1 MKQRYDTR
9 IQVLEEALG
18 SIKNDQKE
26 LNGFQEI
33 ERTTLEERVAQLQN
47 ALARTTDG
55 NTTIS
60 SPRHVRVRVP
70 DDVASI
76 VTSRMGSSDDVI
88 VECAQQEE
96 EKTEVEE
103 EEEEEKSEDDVVEA
117 LRSELKEL
125 KAHTQKQRES
135 LEAQLEELTA
145 ELQEHMERDEA
156 EMTEE
161 RVRAAKK
168 QDELREKLQQSEAAL
183 QSARE
188 EQLELKNSKA
198 TLQKRLEEMSSVA
211 VHNDGSV
218 DAEKTDVLNSQLDQL
233 CDIVEKQ
240 ESELESR
247 QNIEKELK
255 CTKKELD
262 DMRTYILT
270 YKERSDDKIQA
281 LREEIESGNEDIAA
295 LDTRMVQVQRML
307 LEIVRR
313 GESGKMNLKK
323 ILSTLT
329 KMSDSLVR
337 RDDE

>member
-55 NTTIS
+55 ITTTS

-76 VTSRMGSSDDVI
+76 VTSRMDSSDVVI
-88 VECAQQEE
+88 VECAPQEE

-103 EEEEEKSEDDVVEA
+103 EEEEEEKSENDVVEA

-145 ELQEHMERDEA
+145 ELQEHMERDDT

-198 TLQKRLEEMSSVA
+198 TLQKRLEEMSVA

-255 CTKKELD
+255 RTKKELD

-281 LREEIESGNEDIAA
+281 LREEIESGNEEIAA

-313 GESGKMNLKK
+313 GESGKMKLKK

>member
-1 MKQRYDTR
+1 MKQQQYDTR

-76 VTSRMGSSDDVI
+76 VTSRVGSSDDVI

-96 EKTEVEE
+96 EKTEVEEEE

-198 TLQKRLEEMSSVA
+198 TLQKRLEEMSSLA

-255 CTKKELD
+255 RTKKELD

-281 LREEIESGNEDIAA
+281 LREEIESGNEEIAA

-307 LEIVRR
+307 LK
-313 GESGKMNLKK
+313 SSKF
-323 ILSTLT
+323 LSF
-329 KMSDSLVR
+329 S
-337 RDDE
+337 